1 MNEGDTAY
9 DYIPQNMC
17 SVQACLCDLAACYLS
32 PGCPQL
38 PSSICCFVDLV
49 SNLTVPEMVGQLGNA
64 ALSIERLDIP
74 NYQWWSEALH
84 GLAGSPGISYK
95 GKVH

>member
-38 PSSICCFVDLV
+38 PASICCCVDLV